1 MYATYSFQKST
12 LNCEVM
18 LEFQKLET
26 LMHIVEDEIV
36 MVPVQVKGRLVEEGV
51 VLPHKLT
58 TYKEYYY
65 VRARS
70 TYNCTTAHSTWCIVL
85 PQIISTV
92 RKPICT
98 EMRILMQP

>member
-1 MYATYSFQKST
+1 
-12 LNCEVM
+12 
-18 LEFQKLET
+18 
-26 LMHIVEDEIV
+26 MHIVEDEIV

-92 RKPICT
+92 ISVIMQRPNIYRKYATPIFDSSFLL
-98 EMRILMQP
+98 ILS

>member
-1 MYATYSFQKST
+1 MLYATYSFQKST

-58 TYKEYYY
+58 TFKVIVSFVYSLSQEKNKH
-65 VRARS
+65 S
-70 TYNCTTAHSTWCIVL
+70 TY
-85 PQIISTV
+85 
-92 RKPICT
+92 
-98 EMRILMQP
+98 